1 VLKAPSISAIALVAL
16 AVAVGGCGGDD
27 ETLSSEEYAAAVTH
41 ICTSNAQELRTLV
54 AASGTNFLARKGDEF
69 LAIASRNITKLK
81 SLRPPPELAS
91 KAHQLIT
98 QAETTRDR
106 LAVIVRVAKKHPGS
120 VDLGDTKLIDSRRR
134 MLETASAIGASC

>member
-1 VLKAPSISAIALVAL
+1 MRKAPTRSAIALVL
-16 AVAVGGCGGDD
+16 AVTLAGCGGGGK
-27 ETLSSEEYAAAVTH
+27 TLSSEEYADALTQ
-41 ICTSNAQELRTLV
+41 ICTANAERLQTLV

-81 SLRPPPELAS
+81 SLRPPTELAS

-106 LAVIVRVAKKHPGS
+106 LIVLVRAAKKHPGS
-120 VDLGDTKLIDSRRR
+120 ADLGDTKLLNSRRR
-134 MLETASAIGASC
+134 MIETASAIGASC